1 MKSRQASTPE
11 PLRDR
16 ALRYLA
22 RREHSRAELEHKLA
36 DGGDELAAVL
46 DALEA
51 EGLLSDSRAAT
62 AFANAKAG
70 RFGPRYIAHH
80 LKQRG
85 IASEL
90 IDAALNSVEQDP
102 QVAVEDAWRRKFGE
116 LPRDAAE
123 RARQIRFLQGRGFEL
138 GAILDLMRRLTAGH
152 SRSGME

>member
-11 PLRDR
+11 PLRER

-36 DGGDELAAVL
+36 DGGDDLAAVL
-46 DALEA
+46 DQLEA
-51 EGLLSDSRAAT
+51 EGLLSDHRAAA
-62 AFANAKAG
+62 AFAIAKAG
-70 RFGPRYIAHH
+70 RFGPRYIVHH

-90 IDAALNSVEQDP
+90 IDAALHSLEQDP
-102 QVAVEDAWRRKFGE
+102 EAAVKEAWRRKFGQA
-116 LPRDAAE
+116 PKDAAE

-138 GAILDLMRRLTAGH
+138 GAILALMRRFKG
-152 SRSGME
+152 RP